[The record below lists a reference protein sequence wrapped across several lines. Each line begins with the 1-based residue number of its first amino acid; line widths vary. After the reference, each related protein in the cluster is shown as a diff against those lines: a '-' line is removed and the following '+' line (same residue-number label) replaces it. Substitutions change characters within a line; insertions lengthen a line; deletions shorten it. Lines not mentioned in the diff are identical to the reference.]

1 MNERSSQFVYSKHSA
16 IIFLVVVITSTIV
29 TLSPTVTL
37 RYVGLD
43 IAFSIVFITEVLIS
57 TFVYLFYLKKF
68 PECRIKIIVDSAT
81 VKFSAISLL
90 VIILIQLS
98 IYCYRDYLYHYEPSQ
113 INWITVLVMTLVVP
127 YYEEIVYRAC
137 AFGLVCSIYRR
148 NLIIPC
154 VVTSLFFC
162 LMHGQYYN
170 IMDQIILF
178 VVSMLLFGVRIK
190 SRSLFYPMLI
200 HSGMNAFVILLNIQS
215 VL

>member
-1 MNERSSQFVYSKHSA
+1 MNERSSQFGYSKCSA

-43 IAFSIVFITEVLIS
+43 IAFSIVFITEILIS

-68 PECRIKIIVDSAT
+68 PDCRIKIKVDSAK

-90 VIILIQLS
+90 MVILIQLAV
-98 IYCYRDYLYHYEPSQ
+98 YCYRDYLYHYEPSE

-137 AFGLVCSIYRR
+137 AFGFLCSIFKK
-148 NLIIPC
+148 NIIIPC
-154 VVTSLFFC
+154 VITSLFFS
-162 LMHGQYYN
+162 LMHFQYYN
-170 IMDQIILF
+170 ILDQSVLF
-178 VVSMLLFGVRIK
+178 VVSLLLLGARIK
-190 SRSLFYPMLI
+190 SGSLFYPMLI
-200 HSGMNAFVILLNIQS
+200 HSGMNAFVILLNIQNI
-215 VL
+215 L